1 MVLPILKLPFLVIQ
15 NVLESMGFIELFV
28 FTRSSRRMKWI
39 VKNRIKIPIN
49 KAIMA
54 FGKNLVV
61 KIHNRNMVEWFSADA
76 IFELEYSS
84 EYNFYQ
90 NIGKANDVVS
100 EYFDLESLIPELS
113 TYWND
118 MVVGFKEL
126 FDELRDIFQIS
137 IETLEILK
145 MEQYY
150 EPILKWTSEL
160 NIEKVEMNGVK
171 LDLRLLQFMNAPTIE
186 IDNSFFSDVE
196 INLFL
201 LNLKNHGSNPNLEV
215 LYIFFYR
222 QSRLNIV
229 LDELGAV
236 QEVLDDELA
245 WSFQLDTGEKCT
257 IGYNQYEDSQ
267 PDRDCFGFEIR
278 VARRGS
284 EGDTQG
290 K

>member
-39 VKNRIKIPIN
+39 VKNRIRIP
-49 KAIMA
+49 KHRTIMV
-54 FGKNLVV
+54 FDKPLVV

-76 IFELEYSS
+76 IYELEYSS

-118 MVVGFKEL
+118 KMVGFKEL
-126 FDELRDIFQIS
+126 FGELRDIFQIS

-186 IDNSFFSDVE
+186 IDNSSFSDVE
-196 INLFL
+196 INIFL

-215 LYIFFYR
+215 LCIFFYR
-222 QSRLNIV
+222 QSRLDIV
-229 LDELGAV
+229 LDELGAI
-236 QEVLDDELA
+236 QEVLDDEITWNFPLA
-245 WSFQLDTGEKCT
+245 TGEKCT
-257 IGYNQYEDSQ
+257 IGYYQYEDPQ

-284 EGDTQG
+284 
-290 K
+290 